1 MIKTFRIFGA
11 GEWGLAVANHLS
23 CLNNQVEV
31 FLRDDNKVNE
41 YNESLFYKGL
51 NLSFN
56 KNIIFRKLTDLNHLS
71 SNGDNFNIIASSSSG
86 FTDII
91 STYNIYFKSCESIIW
106 LTKGLDH
113 SKGLLFHE
121 IIDKVLSPNIKK
133 CIISGPS
140 FAKDLVATKPLRVS
154 IASTCEILANSM
166 IKIMETKNLKF
177 EKTSD
182 IIGVEISGVIKN
194 ISGILAGALTANLY
208 PDEYIEE
215 LISLSQKD
223 VKNISRKIAGSQSS
237 YIVTEEQ
244 LEKTVLS
251 PACYGDIYLTC
262 YFNASRNRQ
271 LGLKII
277 GKYNIKKII
286 AKIGTVEGYLS
297 TSTLNTHK
305 EIFGESKIV
314 QVAYKI
320 LYLDAEPKTILNQ
333 LFN

>member
-1 MIKTFRIFGA
+1 MTKIFRIFGA

-23 CLNNQVEV
+23 CLDYKVEV
-31 FLRDDNKVNE
+31 FLRDANKIDK

-56 KNIIFRKLTDLNHLS
+56 NNIIFRNLIDLKDLS
-71 SNGDNFNIIASSSSG
+71 NNEDNFNVIASSSSG

-91 STYNIYFKSCESIIW
+91 DSYNIYFKSCESIIW

-121 IIDKVLSPNIKK
+121 VIDKTLSPYIKK

-140 FAKDLVATKPLRVS
+140 FAKDLVAAKPLKIS
-154 IASTCEILANSM
+154 IASTCDVLANS
-166 IKIMETKNLKF
+166 IIEIMETENLKF

-194 ISGILAGALTANLY
+194 ISGILAGILTANLY

-223 VKNISRKIAGSQSS
+223 VKNIVRKITSSQKS
-237 YIVTEEQ
+237 YIITEEQ

-251 PACYGDIYLTC
+251 PACYGDMHLTC
-262 YFNASRNRQ
+262 YFNTSRNRQ

-277 GKYNIKKII
+277 GVYNIKKLI
-286 AKIGTVEGYLS
+286 ARIGTVEGYLS
-297 TSTLNTHK
+297 TSTLNTNK
-305 EIFGESKIV
+305 KIFGESKIV
-314 QVAYKI
+314 EAAYKI
-320 LYLDAEPKTILNQ
+320 LYLNADPKTVLNQ

>member
-1 MIKTFRIFGA
+1 MIKKFRIFGA

-23 CLNNQVEV
+23 CLDHKVEV
-31 FLRDDNKVNE
+31 FLRDADKVNK

-56 KNIIFRKLTDLNHLS
+56 KNIIFRNLLDLENLS
-71 SNGDNFNIIASSSSG
+71 NSGDNFNIIASSSSG

-91 STYNIYFKSCESIIW
+91 DSYNFYFKSCESIIW

-113 SKGLLFHE
+113 SKGLLFHD
-121 IIDKVLSPNIKK
+121 IIDRMVSPHIKK

-140 FAKDLVATKPLRVS
+140 FAKDLVAAKSLKIS
-154 IASTCEILANSM
+154 IASTCDVLANSI
-166 IKIMETKNLKF
+166 IKIMETENLKF

-194 ISGILAGALTANLY
+194 ISGILAGILTANLY
-208 PDEYIEE
+208 PDEYIEA

-223 VKNISRKIAGSQSS
+223 VKNIVRKITDNQKS
-237 YIVTEEQ
+237 YIITEEQ

-251 PACYGDIYLTC
+251 PACYGDMYLTC
-262 YFNASRNRQ
+262 YFNTSRNRQ

-277 GKYNIKKII
+277 GEYNIKKLISR
-286 AKIGTVEGYLS
+286 IGTVEGYLS
-297 TSTLNTHK
+297 TLTLYANK
-305 EIFGESKIV
+305 KIFGESKIV
-314 QVAYKI
+314 QAAHKI
-320 LYLDAEPKTILNQ
+320 LYLDADPKIVLNE
-333 LFN
+333 LFT

>member
-1 MIKTFRIFGA
+1 MPP
-11 GEWGLAVANHLS
+11 
-23 CLNNQVEV
+23 
-31 FLRDDNKVNE
+31 
-41 YNESLFYKGL
+41 
-51 NLSFN
+51 
-56 KNIIFRKLTDLNHLS
+56 
-71 SNGDNFNIIASSSSG
+71 SG
-86 FTDII
+86 FSDII
-91 STYNIYFKSCESIIW
+91 NGYSVYFKSCESIIW

-121 IIDKVLSPNIKK
+121 IIDKILSPDIKK

-140 FAKDLVATKPLRVS
+140 FAKDLVASKPLRVS
-154 IASTCEILANSM
+154 IASTCEILANS
-166 IKIMETKNLKF
+166 IIDIMETKNLNF

-194 ISGILAGALTANLY
+194 ISGNLAGILTANLY

-215 LISLSQKD
+215 LISLSQID
-223 VKNISRKIAGSQSS
+223 VQNIVRKITSNQNS
-237 YIVTEEQ
+237 YMVTEAE
-244 LEKTVLS
+244 LEKTVRS
-251 PACYGDIYLTC
+251 PSCYGDMRLTC
-262 YFNASRNRQ
+262 YFNISRNRQ

-305 EIFGESKIV
+305 EIFGESNIV
-314 QVAYKI
+314 QAAYEI
-320 LYLDAEPKTILNQ
+320 LYLDADPKTVLNE